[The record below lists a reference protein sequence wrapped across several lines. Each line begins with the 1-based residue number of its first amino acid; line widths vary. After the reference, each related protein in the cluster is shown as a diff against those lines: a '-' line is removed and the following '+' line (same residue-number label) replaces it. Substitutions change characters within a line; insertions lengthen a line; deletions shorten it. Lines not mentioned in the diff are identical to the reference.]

1 MSEKYQLS
9 ERTIA
14 FSVSVVKHCARYE
27 KPALRS
33 IIDQVIRSSTSVGA
47 NYAEANNA
55 ASKTDFKNKIYIA
68 KKEAAETEYW
78 LEVLKRLGD
87 TTEELEQIKT
97 ECHEILMILQ
107 KIITT
112 LRSKANEN

>member
-9 ERTIA
+9 ERTLS
-14 FSVSVVKHCARYE
+14 FSVSVIKHCSRYTQ
-27 KPALRS
+27 PTLRS
-33 IIDQVIRSSTSVGA
+33 VVDQVIRSATSIGA

-55 ASKTDFKNKIYIA
+55 ASRIDFRNKIFIA

-78 LEVLKRLGD
+78 LNILLSLGD
-87 TTEELEQIKT
+87 STDDLRKLIQ

-107 KIITT
+107 KIIST
-112 LRSKANEN
+112 LKGQSK

>member
-1 MSEKYQLS
+1 MSEKYQLGD
-9 ERTIA
+9 RTLA
-14 FSVSVVKHCARYE
+14 FSVNVIRHCSRY
-27 KPALRS
+27 KQQSLRS
-33 IIDQVIRSSTSVGA
+33 VIDQVIRSATSVGA

-55 ASKTDFKNKIYIA
+55 ASKTDFKNKIFIA

-78 LEVLKRLGD
+78 LKILKRLGD
-87 TTEELEQIKT
+87 DSEDLATLLS

-112 LRSKANEN
+112 LRNEPK